1 MSRTPYEAGSSTIF
15 KAMKAEN
22 DLQTD
27 SRLMELLE
35 SYHAVLITNDIEF
48 SEKLTWCL
56 EHCQSK
62 FRDLSD
68 QNGRVWYFENEKD
81 ATLFAMK
88 WA

>member
-1 MSRTPYEAGSSTIF
+1 MSRTPYEARSSTIF
-15 KAMKAEN
+15 RAMKAEN

>member
-1 MSRTPYEAGSSTIF
+1 MSRTPYEARSSTIF

>member
-1 MSRTPYEAGSSTIF
+1 MSSTPYEARSSTIF

-22 DLQTD
+22 DLKSD

-35 SYHAVLITNDIEF
+35 SYYSVLITNDIEF

-56 EHCQSK
+56 EHCQGK

-68 QNGRVWYFENEKD
+68 YNGRAWYFENEKD